1 MKTSW
6 LVFFPFHVLS
16 RGTECGLPGFFPSVR
31 GAAGPGPGRGGSPV
45 PPLRGERNG
54 LSERKRW
61 ESLKTSVGVFSLM
74 AQARRIP
81 LDVHN
86 FCVFSYNYRMI
97 PEILEKQ
104 EAC

>member
-1 MKTSW
+1 MRPAG
-6 LVFFPFHVLS
+6 LFPL
-16 RGTECGLPGFFPSVR
+16 REGCRRAWPRKG
-31 GAAGPGPGRGGSPV
+31 GGSPV

-54 LSERKRW
+54 LSERKRG

>member
-16 RGTECGLPGFFPSVR
+16 RGTECGLPGFSPSVR

-54 LSERKRW
+54 LSERKRG
-61 ESLKTSVGVFSLM
+61 ESLKTSVGVFSLWHKPGEYLWM
-74 AQARRIP
+74 SIIFVYFQIIT
-81 LDVHN
+81 
-86 FCVFSYNYRMI
+86 S
-97 PEILEKQ
+97 
-104 EAC
+104 